1 MKPLQVDRYC
11 EDNDAS
17 TTTLKWIM
25 LTLKYIESDWNDY
38 ESGQIGLVEWCC
50 IMSMILCCVFVQVCL
65 VCVYVFTYFTAE
77 KVSKVT
83 STPEWM
89 PLRPHPRNSQFIA
102 LNVFRLQSC
111 ACESGRFYL
120 YSAWLS
126 HTLYPE
132 HVLQAICRPLE

>member
-1 MKPLQVDRYC
+1 MKQLQVDRYC

-83 STPEWM
+83 EIM
-89 PLRPHPRNSQFIA
+89 CLHC
-102 LNVFRLQSC
+102 VFAASLI
-111 ACESGRFYL
+111 FNDFVFFVFL
-120 YSAWLS
+120 YILKK
-126 HTLYPE
+126 
-132 HVLQAICRPLE
+132 

>member
-1 MKPLQVDRYC
+1 MQVDRYC

-50 IMSMILCCVFVQVCL
+50 IMSWMIPVDMFAQSSITVCAPREIAAERL
-65 VCVYVFTYFTAE
+65 LTYFTRAE

-83 STPEWM
+83 K
-89 PLRPHPRNSQFIA
+89 NSI
-102 LNVFRLQSC
+102 
-111 ACESGRFYL
+111 
-120 YSAWLS
+120 
-126 HTLYPE
+126 
-132 HVLQAICRPLE
+132 